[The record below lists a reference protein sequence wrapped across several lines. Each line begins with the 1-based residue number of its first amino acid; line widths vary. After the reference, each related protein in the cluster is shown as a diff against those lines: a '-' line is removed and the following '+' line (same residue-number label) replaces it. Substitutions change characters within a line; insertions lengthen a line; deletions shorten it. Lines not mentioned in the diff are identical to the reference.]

1 MVSQYMSRPET
12 HVIHDI
18 FMYYMGFTFTD
29 GGAQQE
35 LPALDCQVVVDFA
48 QSGQLSR
55 RDLRLEGCGA
65 LALGVAGLGTTLN
78 VRDRGGSGRAGRR
91 HLPFGDI

>member
-1 MVSQYMSRPET
+1 MQYM
-12 HVIHDI
+12 IF

-78 VRDRGGSGRAGRR
+78 VRDRGGS
-91 HLPFGDI
+91 D

>member
-1 MVSQYMSRPET
+1 MSRHHRKTPVLLE
-12 HVIHDI
+12 VDLR
-18 FMYYMGFTFTD
+18 GD
-29 GGAQQE
+29 AQQE

-78 VRDRGGSGRAGRR
+78 VRDRGGS
-91 HLPFGDI
+91 D